1 MSFWLLWEAI
11 TGFPIQPRAMIR
23 INLIPRR
30 VRKKAAILRK
40 QLGIMGAVVL
50 VSLILSYG
58 LNASI
63 SGKIEDER
71 RQITAKSS
79 RIDTLKATKLKELD
93 TFEKIEAEKKERV
106 NVVEKIEKESAG
118 PVRVLDTLASKIP
131 PQSWLENLKEEGPT
145 LKVTGWTADNLIV
158 ARFMSSLQASP
169 FFKEVEL
176 ESVTQEDFQVGEGPA
191 AKKFRLNKFSIVTKP
206 SYR

>member
-1 MSFWLLWEAI
+1 
-11 TGFPIQPRAMIR
+11 MIR

-50 VSLILSYG
+50 VSLIISY
-58 LNASI
+58 LLDASI
-63 SGKIEDER
+63 SGRIEDER

-118 PVRVLDTLASKIP
+118 PVRVLDTLATKIP

-145 LKVTGWTADNLIV
+145 LKLTGWTADNLIV
-158 ARFMSSLQASP
+158 ARFMSGLQASP

-176 ESVTQEDFQVGEGPA
+176 ESVTQEDFSVGEGPT